1 MRVALTGATGFIGSH
16 VLQVLRERGHDVTAL
31 VRDEAH
37 VSALEAKGCI
47 PVIVD
52 LTDRPTVTNVLDK
65 VDAAIHTASPGDATS
80 AEVDAAI
87 VDAATA
93 SYVGSPRP
101 YVHTSGL
108 WVYGANQAISEQSPL
123 DPPALVAWKQPIEKR
138 VLGNADLRGIVVVC
152 GTVHGEGGG
161 RTARL
166 LLDSPRD
173 DAGNLVMLGSG
184 RQHWSTVH
192 AADLAD
198 LFVRIVESES
208 ARGRYIAED
217 GTNPT
222 VAELTRAAAA
232 AAGASGAVPGSDDE
246 ARSRLGSLLAD
257 VLLLDQHVVTTRARD
272 TFDWRPSRPSLVEEF
287 RHGRY

>member
-1 MRVALTGATGFIGSH
+1 MRVALTGATGFIGAR

-31 VRDEAH
+31 VRDDAH
-37 VSALEAKGCI
+37 VSELEAKGCI
-47 PVIVD
+47 PVVVD
-52 LTDRPTVTNVLDK
+52 LTDRPAVTNVLDK

-80 AEVDAAI
+80 ANVDAAM

-93 SYVGSPRP
+93 SYAGSPRP

-123 DPPALVAWKQPIEKR
+123 DPPALVAWKQPIEER
-138 VLGNADLRGIVVVC
+138 VLGNAEFRGIVVVC
-152 GTVHGEGGG
+152 GTVYGEGGG

-166 LLDSPRD
+166 LLASPRD

-222 VAELTRAAAA
+222 VADLTRAAAV

-246 ARSRLGSLLAD
+246 ARSRLGGLLAD

-287 RHGRY
+287 LRGRY